1 MDAVTYPEEKVIT
14 FVRDHLIPLRVAF
27 DHKPLA
33 SDFNVKWTPTLVTV
47 DPDGKEHFRTVGFL
61 AADDLI
67 ASLLLG
73 IGKTHFE
80 REEFDKAIAIF
91 DTLLSSHP
99 KTSYAPEAIYL
110 RGVAQYKSTHDAKP
124 LKSAYEKLSAEYPQ
138 DEWTKRAYPYR
149 LIN

>member
-1 MDAVTYPEEKVIT
+1 MDAVTYPDEKVIKFIVEN
-14 FVRDHLIPLRVAF
+14 FVPVRVAF

-33 SDFNVKWTPTLVTV
+33 PDFNIKWTPTIITV
-47 DPDGKEHFRTVGFL
+47 DADGKEHFRTVGFL
-61 AADDLI
+61 APDDLI

-80 REEFDKAIAIF
+80 RENFDKAIGVFEA
-91 DTLLSSHP
+91 LLNSYPKSSY
-99 KTSYAPEAIYL
+99 TAEAIYL
-110 RGVAQYKSTHDAKP
+110 RGVSQYKSTHNPKP
-124 LKSAYEKLSAEYPQ
+124 LKAAYEKLSAEYPE